1 MKLFRVIVPVTDIDR
16 AAAYYEALLD
26 RQGRRVS
33 SGRHYLDC
41 EGTILALYSPR
52 EDGDSFD
59 PRPNQEHLYFA
70 VDDLSAAHRR
80 ARQLEAWTGR
90 RGPRDPPMGG
100 TVFLPAR
107 SIRQPAVHGAPADH
121 VHGRIAARRGRRAG
135 AVPEHEGCRR
145 PEV

>member
-1 MKLFRVIVPVTDIDR
+1 MEDNMKLFRVIVPVTDIDR

-80 ARQLEAWTGR
+80 ARQLEA
-90 RGPRDPPMGG
+90 GPVDEAPATRPWGERSFYLRDPFGNPLCM
-100 TVFLPAR
+100 
-107 SIRQPAVHGAPADH
+107 VH
-121 VHGRIAARRGRRAG
+121 
-135 AVPEHEGCRR
+135 R
-145 PEV
+145 PTMFTGE

>member
-1 MKLFRVIVPVTDIDR
+1 MKLYRVIVPVESINA

-52 EDGDSFD
+52 EDGDNFD

-70 VDDLSAAHRR
+70 VDDLEAVHNR
-80 ARQLEAWTGR
+80 ARGLAAESTDATIETRPWGER
-90 RGPRDPPMGG
+90 SFYLRDPYGNPLCMVDRT
-100 TVFLPAR
+100 TVFT
-107 SIRQPAVHGAPADH
+107 G
-121 VHGRIAARRGRRAG
+121 
-135 AVPEHEGCRR
+135 
-145 PEV
+145 